1 MMHYNSTIPS
11 GDNEQKDGKPTVA
24 AHVISYNM
32 YAMTRGVSRDFADLK
47 WYGNGA
53 FITPATI

>member
-1 MMHYNSTIPS
+1 MT
-11 GDNEQKDGKPTVA
+11 KKTGKPIAA
-24 AHVISYNM
+24 AHVITYNM
-32 YAMTRGVSRDFADLK
+32 YVMMWGVSRDFADLK